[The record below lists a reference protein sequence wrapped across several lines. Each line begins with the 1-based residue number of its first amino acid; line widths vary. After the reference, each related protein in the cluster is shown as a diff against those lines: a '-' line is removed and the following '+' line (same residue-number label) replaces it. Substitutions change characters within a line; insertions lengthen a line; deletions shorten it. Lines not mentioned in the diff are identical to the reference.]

1 MKGVNFN
8 VKKKYILKIIK
19 DNILWLALLI
29 LLSVCIGFIPLL
41 NIYINSML
49 LDSIMTVTYDQKEFG
64 ILVRAVTFVFLML
77 II

>member
-8 VKKKYILKIIK
+8 VKKMYILKIIK

-49 LDSIMTVTYDQKEFG
+49 LDSIMTVAYDQKELG
-64 ILVRAVTFVFLML
+64 MLVRAVTFVF
-77 II
+77 